1 MKIDELSLSTM
12 TYNALRR
19 GGVEYVNDLLQ
30 LGSERVRR
38 FRQIG
43 AKGIQEISAALAAHG
58 HGWTTAGEL
67 RPLSGG
73 AAFLLDRMGLE
84 DGPEQRRALARV
96 LRLLATAQRSR
107 VDLLAIAAELE
118 GSDGR

>member
-19 GGVEYVNDLLQ
+19 GEVQCVKDLLE
-30 LGSERVRR
+30 LGSERVYR

-43 AKGIQEISAALAAHG
+43 AKGIQEISAALSARG
-58 HGWTTAGEL
+58 HRWTTAGEL
-67 RPLSGG
+67 RPLSPR
-73 AAFLLDRMGLE
+73 AASLLNTMGLG

-96 LRLLATAQRSR
+96 LRTPVGR
-107 VDLLAIAAELE
+107 VDPLALAAELE
-118 GSDGR
+118 GQP

>member
-30 LGSERVRR
+30 LGSERVHR

-43 AKGIQEISAALAAHG
+43 AKRIQEISTALAAHG

-67 RPLSGG
+67 RPLSSR
-73 AAFLLDRMGLE
+73 ARFLVVHTGLE

>member
-1 MKIDELSLSTM
+1 MKIDDLSLSTM

-19 GGVEYVNDLLQ
+19 GGVEYVDDLLQ
-30 LGSERVRR
+30 LGIKRVLG

-43 AKGIQEISAALAAHG
+43 AKGIQEIGAALAVQG
-58 HGWTTAGEL
+58 HYWTTAGEL

-73 AAFLLDRMGLE
+73 AAFLLDRMGLG

-96 LRLLATAQRSR
+96 LREVAPG
-107 VDLLAIAAELE
+107 LAITDELE
-118 GSDGR
+118 DRADGR